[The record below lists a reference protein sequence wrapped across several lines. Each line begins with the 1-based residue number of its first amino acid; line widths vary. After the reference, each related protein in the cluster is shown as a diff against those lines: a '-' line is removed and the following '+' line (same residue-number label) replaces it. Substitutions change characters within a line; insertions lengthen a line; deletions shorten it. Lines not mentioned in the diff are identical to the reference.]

1 MLYLRFILSL
11 LRDNIAKTIMLSLSI
26 ICFIFAGTLD
36 DDVITKNVVGQN
48 TIIIG
53 VDTTYVYLCLNEQKD
68 IECND
73 FKKEQKILPNKT
85 IVYTQYDGINVAL
98 WFFFGLFLIIVIIG
112 TFHPDD
118 DLNWEFNFT
127 WVNSLIR
134 EVRVVEESNKFYW
147 VLRNKL
153 LVVSEIPN
161 DPWFIKQK
169 VEEYVSYKN
178 VFPEFLSKEDKRAR
192 KLKNI
197 GV

>member
-11 LRDNIAKTIMLSLSI
+11 FRDNIAKTIMLSISI

-48 TIIIG
+48 KVIIG
-53 VDTTYVYLCLNEQKD
+53 LDTTYVYLCLDEQKR
-68 IECND
+68 IECDN
-73 FKKEQKILPNKT
+73 FKSEQKILPNKT
-85 IVYTQYDGINVAL
+85 IVYTQYDGFNAAL
-98 WFFFGLFLIIVIIG
+98 WFFFALFLIIVLVG
-112 TFHPDD
+112 TFNPDD
-118 DLNWEFNFT
+118 DMNWEFSFT
-127 WVNSLIR
+127 WKNCLIK
-134 EVRVVEESNKFYW
+134 EVRVIEESNKFYW
-147 VLRNKL
+147 VLGNKL
-153 LVVSEIPN
+153 LAVNDIPS

-178 VFPEFLSKEDKRAR
+178 VFPDFLSKEDKRAR

>member
-1 MLYLRFILSL
+1 MILVSTL
-11 LRDNIAKTIMLSLSI
+11 
-26 ICFIFAGTLD
+26 CFIFAGTLE

-48 TIIIG
+48 TIVIG
-53 VDTTYVYLCLNEQKD
+53 VDTTYVYLCLNEQKS
-68 IECND
+68 IESND

-85 IVYTQYDGINVAL
+85 IVYTQYDGFNVAL

-118 DLNWEFNFT
+118 DMNWEFGFT
-127 WVNSLIR
+127 WVNCLLK
-134 EVRVVEESNKFYW
+134 EVKVFEQSNKFYW

-153 LVVSEIPN
+153 LVISETPN

-169 VEEYVSYKN
+169 VQEYVEYKN
-178 VFPEFLSKEDKRAR
+178 VFPDFLSKEEKRDR

>member
-1 MLYLRFILSL
+1 
-11 LRDNIAKTIMLSLSI
+11 MLSLSI

-48 TIIIG
+48 TVVIG
-53 VDTTYVYLCLNEQKD
+53 TDTTHVYLCVNEQNG
-68 IECND
+68 IQCEN

-85 IVYTQYDGINVAL
+85 IVYTQYDVFNGFL
-98 WFFFGLFLIIVIIG
+98 WFLFGLFLIIVIVG

-118 DLNWEFNFT
+118 DMNWEFGFT
-127 WVNSLIR
+127 WVNCLLK
-134 EVRVVEESNKFYW
+134 EVKVFEQSNKFYW

-153 LVVSEIPN
+153 LVISDTPN

-169 VEEYVSYKN
+169 VQEYVEYRN
-178 VFPEFLSKEDKRAR
+178 VFPEFLSKEEKRNR